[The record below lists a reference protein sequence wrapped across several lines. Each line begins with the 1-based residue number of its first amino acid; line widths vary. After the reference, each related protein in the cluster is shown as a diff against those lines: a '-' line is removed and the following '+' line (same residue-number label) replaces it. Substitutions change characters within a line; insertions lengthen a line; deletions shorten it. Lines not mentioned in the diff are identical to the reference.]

1 MSKQRTTDSSK
12 EAHPQP
18 RTSEA
23 DEAAEASLGA
33 LDEIVRRVVEVAE
46 PERIILFGSAARGE
60 SRTDSDI
67 DLLVVKEGAHRRK
80 LSQAIYRRLLGI
92 GRSVD
97 VVVVTPED
105 IERYRDA
112 VGLVIKPALEEGR
125 TIYAA

>member
-1 MSKQRTTDSSK
+1 MGKQRTTDSSK
-12 EAHPQP
+12 ERSAQFH
-18 RTSEA
+18 TSEKHDA
-23 DEAAEASLGA
+23 TESDANA

-60 SRTDSDI
+60 ARPDSDI

-97 VVVVTPED
+97 VVVVTPDD

-112 VGLVIKPALEEGR
+112 VGLVIRPALEEGR